1 MADVVGLAWQG
12 SLLAIGEASVDRTF
26 ANLRR
31 HELDGDAWVE
41 QVAGWLA
48 GADEV
53 FALLLSTVPWAQHE
67 RHMYAGKVAEPR
79 LRASWRLGDDGIP
92 PVVEEMGAALRQ
104 RYDRPFDT
112 VGLNLYR
119 HGGDSVAWHGDR
131 IPAEVIDPVV
141 ALVSVGEPRRLLLRP
156 RGGGGSRT
164 YVFGGGDLLVMGG
177 TCQRTWEHTIPK
189 VARAGPRISLA
200 FRHGSDQDRS
210 YETTWSTSTLR
221 PSTGSPSM

>member
-1 MADVVGLAWQG
+1 MEHVP
-12 SLLAIGEASVDRTF
+12 
-26 ANLRR
+26 
-31 HELDGDAWVE
+31 
-41 QVAGWLA
+41 GWLA

-53 FALLLSTVPWAQHE
+53 FALLLATVSWAQHE
-67 RHMYAGKVAEPR
+67 RHMYSGKVVEPR
-79 LRASWRLGDDGIP
+79 LRASWRLGGDAEPIP
-92 PVVEEMGAALRQ
+92 PVVEEMAAVLRR

-131 IPAEVIDPVV
+131 IPAEVVDPVV

-156 RGGGGSRT
+156 RGGGRSRS
-164 YVFGGGDLLVMGG
+164 YLFGGGDLLVMGG

-200 FRHGSDQDRS
+200 FRHGPSAIG
-210 YETTWSTSTLR
+210 YETTWSTSVVG

>member
-1 MADVVGLAWQG
+1 MADGVALAWQG
-12 SLLAIGEASVDRTF
+12 SLLAIGEASVARTF
-26 ANLRR
+26 AHLER
-31 HELDGDAWVE
+31 HDLAGGAWVE
-41 QVAGWLA
+41 YVPGWLA

-53 FALLLSTVPWAQHE
+53 FAQLLATVPWAQHE
-67 RHMYAGKVAEPR
+67 RHMYSGKVVEPR
-79 LRASWRLGDDGIP
+79 LRASWRLGGDADGIP
-92 PVVEEMGAALRQ
+92 PVVEEMGAVLRQ

-131 IPAEVIDPVV
+131 IPAEVVDPVV

-156 RGGGGSRT
+156 RGGGRSRS

-177 TCQRTWEHTIPK
+177 TCQRSWEHTIPK

-200 FRHGSDQDRS
+200 FRHGV
-210 YETTWSTSTLR
+210 
-221 PSTGSPSM
+221 

>member
-1 MADVVGLAWQG
+1 MADAVGLAWQG

-26 ANLRR
+26 AHLQR
-31 HELDGDAWVE
+31 HDLAGGAWVE
-41 QVAGWLA
+41 HVPGWLA

-53 FALLLSTVPWAQHE
+53 FAQLLATVPWAQHE
-67 RHMYAGKVAEPR
+67 RHMYSGKVAEPR
-79 LRASWRLGDDGIP
+79 LRASWRLGGDAERIP
-92 PVVEEMGAALRQ
+92 PVVEEMAAVLRR

-131 IPAEVIDPVV
+131 IPAEVVDPVV

-156 RGGGGSRT
+156 RGGGRSRS
-164 YVFGGGDLLVMGG
+164 YQFGGGDLLVMGG

-200 FRHGSDQDRS
+200 FRHG
-210 YETTWSTSTLR
+210 L
-221 PSTGSPSM
+221 